1 MDPQA
6 RRFLWERILGVIR
19 DGRSVVLT
27 SHSMEECE
35 ALCTR
40 MAIMVNGRFRCLG
53 SVQHLKNR
61 YRGGE
66 LGGLLGAGAAAGP
79 RSGVPSPRRFGDGYT
94 VVVRAGGP
102 GPAAVQALLQ
112 RHFPAIVLQER
123 HGGLLRYH
131 LPARAASLAT
141 VFSLLAAHRGPCH
154 IEDYSVSQTTLDQV
168 MGRTGVGVWLG
179 GPVVLSLIPPSPQVF
194 VHFAQEQSDG
204 DPGEAAGPGQDV
216 ASSPGRRLSTFLEDD
231 SYQESA
237 V

>member
-1 MDPQA
+1 QA

-61 YRGGE
+61 
-66 LGGLLGAGAAAGP
+66 
-79 RSGVPSPRRFGDGYT
+79 FGDGYT

-102 GPAAVQALLQ
+102 GPTAVQTLLQ
-112 RHFPAIVLQER
+112 EHFPGIVLREQ
-123 HGGLLRYH
+123 HGGLLQYH
-131 LPARAASLAT
+131 LPARVTSLAT

-168 MGRTGVGVWLG
+168 TGEAGVRVWR
-179 GPVVLSLIPPSPQVF
+179 PCPMVLSLITPFLQVF

-204 DPGEAAGPGQDV
+204 DTREVTTSGQD
-216 ASSPGRRLSTFLEDD
+216 AAPSPGRRLSTFLDDD

>member
-61 YRGGE
+61 
-66 LGGLLGAGAAAGP
+66 
-79 RSGVPSPRRFGDGYT
+79 FGDGYT
-94 VVVRAGGP
+94 VVVRVGGP
-102 GPAAVQALLQ
+102 GPMAVQTLLQ
-112 RHFPAIVLQER
+112 QHFPGIVLREQ
-123 HGGLLRYH
+123 HGGLLQYH
-131 LPARAASLAT
+131 LPARVTSLAT
-141 VFSLLAAHRGPCH
+141 VFSLLATHRGPCH

-168 MGRTGVGVWLG
+168 TGEAGVRAGW
-179 GPVVLSLIPPSPQVF
+179 PCPTVLSLIMPFLQVF
-194 VHFAQEQSDG
+194 MHFAQEQSDG
-204 DPGEAAGPGQDV
+204 DTGEITATGQDT
-216 ASSPGRRLSTFLEDD
+216 APSPGKRLSTFLEDD